1 MSCVVDDAWGELHS
15 VQGTWPGVGSRPK
28 PLKPTKLHPRAPV
41 GACHCCARQFLKIHP
56 VMGTLSM
63 CKSIAACAVLHALT
77 QGYATVCGAL
87 VARTA
92 TITANSYYYGTYLY
106 LVNYLG
112 APMAVVLDERKP
124 LRESILWQLQVSARM
139 GGPSRHTE

>member
-1 MSCVVDDAWGELHS
+1 MGSGGTRPNHCIGRCSCVPVA
-15 VQGTWPGVGSRPK
+15 GTRFETLKGRMCWLLWLCTRGQTTRPRPFCWYLARGGQLPGSRPK

-92 TITANSYYYGTYLY
+92 NSYYYGIPGT
-106 LVNYLG
+106 
-112 APMAVVLDERKP
+112 P
-124 LRESILWQLQVSARM
+124 I
-139 GGPSRHTE
+139 